1 METVVDFTSQVF
13 AFIENTYGKGVI
25 KKVKL
30 KKNNAVV
37 DKILSDSLS
46 KEYDIERTGNKLV
59 AMLRL
64 NP

>member
-1 METVVDFTSQVF
+1 MQTVVDFTSQVF
-13 AFIENTYGKGVI
+13 AFIENTYGKGII

-30 KKNNAVV
+30 KKNGDIV
-37 DKILSDSLS
+37 DRILSDSLS
-46 KEYDIERTGNKLV
+46 KEYDSERTGNKLV